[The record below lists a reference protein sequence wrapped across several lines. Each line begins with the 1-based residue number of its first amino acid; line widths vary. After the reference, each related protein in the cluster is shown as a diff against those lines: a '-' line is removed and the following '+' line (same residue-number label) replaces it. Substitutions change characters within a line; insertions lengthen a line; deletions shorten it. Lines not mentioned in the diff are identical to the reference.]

1 MTRAS
6 AVSLSD
12 RQQRMVS
19 EHAASL
25 PAVTRDYFLRSI
37 ADSLRGQP
45 TDSAVAQA
53 INIALDRVHAFSN
66 GTTN

>member
-19 EHAASL
+19 AHAASL

-37 ADSLRGQP
+37 ADSLRGAP
-45 TDSAVAQA
+45 SDAAVAQA
-53 INIALDRVHAFSN
+53 INVALDRVHAFSN
-66 GTTN
+66 NSG